1 MEDRHIIGIKD
12 LIIRKEEEP
21 DMAEVFHV
29 NVTAFKQEDEAKLV
43 DALRLSDAYVPK
55 LSLVAVYNA
64 EVIGHVMFT
73 KITIENKENATES
86 LALAPV
92 AVLPEFQNMK
102 IGQRLIDEG
111 LSIAREMGFRSVIVL
126 GDPAYYMRFGFAPAI
141 NWNIKPPFDV
151 PSENFMALEL
161 QEAAL
166 EQVYG
171 LVRYSAPFGIS

>member
-1 MEDRHIIGIKD
+1 MEDKHLIDSKD
-12 LIIRKEEEP
+12 LIIRQEEEP

-29 NVTAFKQEDEAKLV
+29 NVTAFEQEDEAKLV
-43 DALRLSDAYVPK
+43 DTLRLSDAYVPN

-73 KITIENKENATES
+73 RITIENEGHAVES

-102 IGQRLIDEG
+102 IGQRLIDAG
-111 LSIAREMGFRSVIVL
+111 LSVARQTGFRSVIVL
-126 GDPAYYMRFGFAPAI
+126 GHPAYYARFGFAPAI

-161 QEAAL
+161 EKGAL

-171 LVRYSAPFGIS
+171 IVRYSEPFGIV